1 MGSRVRSELHGHI
14 RGRGFIAKAALG
26 VSDGLVTNLTLL
38 SGFAGAQSNIGLIR
52 TAGVAAMLA
61 GAISMF
67 FGGVLAGR
75 SEVELFQADLK
86 RESTEIEMEPEEEKQ
101 ELRDFYTKKGLSA
114 EEAHMVVDRVSR
126 DKNKFLEDLMIHEL
140 HLHET
145 SLTDPSKSGLVIGGA
160 FLAGSLMPLWPY
172 LVLSDHAQSVLVS
185 VSISLLFL
193 FLVGGWKARI
203 ASTKF
208 WKGGLETIIVGAVA
222 SALLYL
228 VGFAF
233 GVF

>member
-1 MGSRVRSELHGHI
+1 
-14 RGRGFIAKAALG
+14 
-26 VSDGLVTNLTLL
+26 
-38 SGFAGAQSNIGLIR
+38 
-52 TAGVAAMLA
+52 
-61 GAISMF
+61 MF

-86 RESTEIEMEPEEEKQ
+86 RELTEIEMEPEEEKQ

-185 VSISLLFL
+185 LSISLLFL

-203 ASTKF
+203 AKTKV
-208 WKGGLETIIVGAVA
+208 WRGGLETIIVGAAA

-228 VGFAF
+228 VGFIF
-233 GVF
+233 GFF

>member
-1 MGSRVRSELHGHI
+1 MGSKVRGELHGHI

-26 VSDGLVTNLTLL
+26 VSDGLVTNLALL

-52 TAGVAAMLA
+52 SAGVAAMLA

-75 SEVELFQADLK
+75 SEVELFQADLQ
-86 RESTEIEMEPEEEKQ
+86 RESSEIEMEPDEERQ
-101 ELRDFYTKKGLSA
+101 ELREFYIKKGLSA

-126 DKNKFLEDLMIHEL
+126 DKDKFLEDLMIHEL

-145 SLTDPSKSGLVIGGA
+145 SLTDPYKSGLATGGA
-160 FLAGSLMPLWPY
+160 FVAGSLMPLWPY
-172 LVLSDHAQSVLVS
+172 LFLSDHAQSVLVS
-185 VSISLLFL
+185 LFISLLFL

-203 ASTKF
+203 ARSKF
-208 WKGGLETIIVGAVA
+208 WKGGLETISVGAVA
-222 SALLYL
+222 SALLYI
-228 VGFAF
+228 VGFTIGF
-233 GVF
+233 F